1 MVLVLWPLILFPDYS
16 LGVIRTTEVLDRE
29 AAPLY
34 WLLVYATDLGAEPL
48 TSWTHVLV
56 EVLDIN
62 DNPPE
67 LSQPV
72 YFASV
77 LENVVQV
84 RSVVQV
90 SACDADASSHGM
102 LSYHMAES
110 FRNYFEVDPRTG
122 NTEWKSTNLLLWSQN
137 FPPCGNLSS
146 LI

>member
-1 MVLVLWPLILFPDYS
+1 MS
-16 LGVIRTTEVLDRE
+16 SGVIRTTEVLDRE
-29 AAPLY
+29 AVPLY
-34 WLLVYATDLGAEPL
+34 WLLVYANDLGAEPL
-48 TSWTHVLV
+48 TSWTHVVV

-77 LENVVQV
+77 LENVEQV

-90 SACDADASSHGM
+90 SAIDADTSSHGA

-110 FRNYFEVDPRTG
+110 LRSYFEVDPRTG
-122 NTEWKSTNLLLWSQN
+122 NKH
-137 FPPCGNLSS
+137 
-146 LI
+146 

>member
-1 MVLVLWPLILFPDYS
+1 MS
-16 LGVIRTTEVLDRE
+16 SGVIRTTEVLDRE

-67 LSQPV
+67 LSKPV

-77 LENVVQV
+77 LENVEQV

-90 SACDADASSHGM
+90 SASDADASSQGA

-110 FRNYFEVDPRTG
+110 LRNYFEVDPRTG
-122 NTEWKSTNLLLWSQN
+122 NNH
-137 FPPCGNLSS
+137 
-146 LI
+146 

>member
-1 MVLVLWPLILFPDYS
+1 M
-16 LGVIRTTEVLDRE
+16 IRTTEVLDRE

-34 WLLVYATDLGAEPL
+34 WLSVYATDLGAQPL
-48 TSWTHVLV
+48 ASWTHVLV

-77 LENVVQV
+77 LENVEQV

-90 SACDADASSHGM
+90 SASDADVSSQGA
-102 LSYHMAES
+102 LSYHLAES
-110 FRNYFEVDPRTG
+110 LRSFFEVDPRTG
-122 NTEWKSTNLLLWSQN
+122 NKE
-137 FPPCGNLSS
+137 
-146 LI
+146 